1 MVKQSIIFPLCLLLL
16 GVIVGCGETRQF
28 DPTSSQPSATPAS
41 PESAWKTL
49 KGNGVALSVPET
61 YAGGNPKTD
70 LDAIAQKLKQ
80 IDPNYENRIESL
92 KNDPSAPV
100 LLAFDMQSAES
111 NFLTNV
117 NVATEKVPQEVT
129 VEEYLDAAVNQISNE
144 ARVIDQ
150 KVVSLENYQ
159 AGRMVTE
166 STIGKIPISRLF
178 YLIKDD
184 NKFWLVTYSTTSS
197 EFEQRLPNF
206 EKSIRS
212 LTFPS

>member
-1 MVKQSIIFPLCLLLL
+1 MVQRRLIFSLCLLLL
-16 GVIVGCGETRQF
+16 GVVAGCGETRQLN
-28 DPTSSQPSATPAS
+28 PTSSQPSATSAS

-80 IDPNYENRIESL
+80 IDPDYEKRIESL
-92 KNDPSAPV
+92 KNDPSAPA

-111 NFLTNV
+111 NFPTNV
-117 NVATEKVPQEVT
+117 SVATQKVPQDLT
-129 VEEYLDAAVNQISNE
+129 VEEYLDAVVKQISNE
-144 ARVIDQ
+144 AKVIDQ

-159 AGRMVTE
+159 AGRIVTE
-166 STIGKIPISRLF
+166 STIGEIAISQLF

-184 NKFWLVTYSTTSS
+184 NKFWLVIYATTSG
-197 EFEQRLPNF
+197 EFQERLPNF

-212 LTFPS
+212 LTFSS